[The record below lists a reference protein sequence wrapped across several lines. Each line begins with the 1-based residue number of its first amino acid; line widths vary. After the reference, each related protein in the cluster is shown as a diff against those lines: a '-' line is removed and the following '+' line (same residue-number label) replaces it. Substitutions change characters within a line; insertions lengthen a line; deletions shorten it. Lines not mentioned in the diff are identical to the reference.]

1 MAKVLVTGVAG
12 FTGRYVSRALASRG
26 HDVIGMIHEVPDMR
40 FDVPVDLHTCDLAD
54 ITGLEKLVRDTRPD
68 RVVHLAAIS
77 FVSHADVNEIYQA
90 NTIGTL
96 NLLQVLARADHPV
109 EQVLLAS
116 SANVY
121 GNRQDGQLTEDV
133 EPLPSNHY
141 GVSKLAMEHVA
152 RIMGGQVPITITR
165 PFNYTG
171 VGQSPNFVIPK
182 LVDHARR
189 RQASIELGNLAP
201 ARDFSD
207 VRMVADCYARLL
219 EAPAAIGH
227 TFNVCSGRSY
237 ALREVIRIVEDLA
250 DIKFDISEN
259 PAFVRSDEI
268 MELYGSRS
276 RLDDVVGEVPMPD
289 LRETLSWML
298 GS

>member
-12 FTGRYVSRALASRG
+12 FTGRYVSSALVGRG
-26 HDVIGMIHEVPDMR
+26 HEVVGMVHDLPGRPIDA
-40 FDVPVDLHTCDLAD
+40 PVDLHICDLAD
-54 ITGLEKLVRDTRPD
+54 IDGLERLVRNTRPD

-77 FVSHADVNEIYQA
+77 FVSHSNVNEIYQA
-90 NTIGTL
+90 NAIGTL
-96 NLLQVLARADHPV
+96 NLLQVLARTDHRV

-121 GNRQDGQLTEDV
+121 GNRQDGQLSEDV
-133 EPLPSNHY
+133 VPLPSNHY
-141 GVSKLAMEHVA
+141 GVSKLAMEHLA

-189 RQASIELGNLAP
+189 RETRVELGNLDP

-219 EAPAAIGH
+219 ETPAAIGR

-237 ALREVIRIVEDLA
+237 ALREVISIVEDLA
-250 DIKFDISEN
+250 GIKFDISVN
-259 PAFVRSDEI
+259 PAFVRNDEI
-268 MELYGSRS
+268 MELYGSRA
-276 RLDDVVGEVPMPD
+276 RLDDAVGQVPMPD

-298 GS
+298 DA